1 MRVDM
6 EQVVK
11 DEASVEMETCSFN
24 TNEQKQQKQHSFG
37 NIQHQVDLFRNLQD
51 TDSHFTKHD
60 ADNDSSQRT
69 EELTVNYGLLWC

>member
-1 MRVDM
+1 MVGLRGLVVYYRIACGLQWNMSWEQAANQRAGEVMRVDM

-37 NIQHQVDLFRNLQD
+37 NI
-51 TDSHFTKHD
+51 
-60 ADNDSSQRT
+60 
-69 EELTVNYGLLWC
+69 